1 MLWLPTTPI
10 VSVDCESTS
19 KYAEEARVI
28 DIAAAYVTPG
38 QPLDLRQSYVDPG
51 MPIPPDSIKVHHI
64 TDEKIQAEGK
74 PAADVLDLFLGEIA
88 AAMRNGA
95 VLLIQNARYDATVFQ
110 CEAAR
115 LGIRS
120 LTDRLDGSIAPVIDP
135 IVIDRR
141 LIRFRKRVSED
152 QGARSL
158 KTLAA
163 IYGVEW
169 DDEQAH
175 GAAYDALTTARVAW
189 KMASWCALPRHEL
202 MRKQTCLSATW
213 KKVRDEDAQWFA
225 KVAAMSPMELH
236 EHQATWAEDQAEG
249 LAEFW
254 QQGLMEATHAYD
266 AALERG
272 DEERAAAAA
281 LDMED
286 LGAKLDSMTPGWPI
300 AQVAP

>member
-1 MLWLPTTPI
+1 MIWVPTTPL
-10 VSVDCESTS
+10 VSVDTETTS
-19 KYAEEARVI
+19 KHAEEARVI

-51 MPIPPDSIKVHHI
+51 MPIPPDSIEVHGI
-64 TDEKIQAEGK
+64 TDVKIQAEGK
-74 PAADVLDLFLGEIA
+74 PAVEILDLFLGEIA
-88 AAMRNGA
+88 AAMRDGA

-115 LGIRS
+115 LGIPS
-120 LTDRLDGSIAPVIDP
+120 LTDRLGGPIAPVLDP
-135 IVIDRR
+135 IVVDRR
-141 LIRFRKRVSED
+141 LIRFRRKVSD
-152 QGARSL
+152 TQGARSL

-202 MRKQTCLSATW
+202 MRKQTCLSAAW
-213 KKVRDEDAQWFA
+213 KKVRDEDAEWFA

-236 EHQATWAEDQAEG
+236 EAQVGWAEEQAEG
-249 LAEFW
+249 LADFW
-254 QQGLMEATHAYD
+254 RQGLMEATHAYD
-266 AALERG
+266 AALEQG

-300 AQVAP
+300 AQVAS